1 MDLTTR
7 KPDTPSGVSSGALA
21 DLLERDPGRFEPVTA
36 FRVAQ
41 AAVSEYPGGEL
52 DIASHT
58 GVSPAPLAVSGFK
71 RKGMRASVKSALAGL
86 IGPLGS
92 MPSAYN
98 EIILREERNRSKA
111 LASFFDLFSAR
122 MAELFADACEKYRIA
137 RRLRWGGSR
146 KDNAFI
152 TTVLALTGFG
162 TKRLTERSG
171 VDEDLVLRFSGFFAA
186 RNRNAANLRAMLEEF
201 SGLPIEIELFRGR
214 WLAIPEEER
223 SRMGQ
228 LHGVQLGVN
237 ATAGAA
243 IRDFSGGFRVVIG
256 PLGYTDYLS
265 LAPGG
270 RNITELFALTRLY
283 VGSALDFDI
292 QVILRKEDI
301 PFCQLGQGG
310 EGGGKEAGDPP
321 RLGWNSWARV
331 APAGKDSGDA
341 VIVERLRQIEGGGGH
356 AA

>member
-1 MDLTTR
+1 MDLTTL
-7 KPDTPSGVSSGALA
+7 KPETSKSAASNPLA

-41 AAVSEYPGGEL
+41 AAAAGDSGIKL
-52 DIASHT
+52 DVASHT
-58 GVSPAPLAVSGFK
+58 SVSPAPLAISGFK
-71 RKGMRASVKSALAGL
+71 RKGLRASVKSAFAGL

-92 MPSAYN
+92 MPTAYN

-146 KDNAFI
+146 RDNAFV
-152 TTVLALTGFG
+152 TTLLALTGFG

-171 VDEDLVLRFSGFFAA
+171 VNEDLVLRFSGFFAA

-201 SGLPIEIELFRGR
+201 TGLPVEIELFRGR
-214 WLAIPEEER
+214 WLTIPVEER

-228 LHGVQLGVN
+228 AQGVQLGVN

-243 IRDFSGGFRVVIG
+243 IRDFSGGFRIVIG
-256 PLGYTDYLS
+256 PLGYPDYLS
-265 LAPGG
+265 LAPGS
-270 RNITELFALTRLY
+270 RNITEVFALARLY
-283 VGSALDFDI
+283 VGAALDFDI

-301 PFCQLGQGG
+301 PFCQLGDTS
-310 EGGGKEAGDPP
+310 GDLP

-331 APAGKDSGDA
+331 APAAKDSGDA
-341 VIVERLRQIEGGGGH
+341 VIVERLQTAREGGGH

>member
-1 MDLTTR
+1 MDLATR
-7 KPDTPSGVSSGALA
+7 KPDAPSGVLSGAPANALS
-21 DLLERDPGRFEPVTA
+21 DLLERNPGRFEPVTA

-41 AAVSEYPGGEL
+41 AAVSEHPGLEL
-52 DIASHT
+52 DVSSHV
-58 GVSPAPLAVSGFK
+58 GVSPAPLAVNGFK
-71 RKGMRASVKSALAGL
+71 RNGMRASVKSALAGL

-122 MAELFADACEKYRIA
+122 MTELFVDACEKYRIA
-137 RRLRWGGSR
+137 RRLRWNGNR

-152 TTVLALTGFG
+152 TTLLALTGFG
-162 TKRLTERSG
+162 TKGLSERSG
-171 VDEDLVLRFSGFFAA
+171 VDDDLVLRFSGFFAA

-201 SGLPIEIELFRGR
+201 SGLPIEVELFRGR
-214 WLAIPEEER
+214 WLTIPQEER
-223 SRMGQ
+223 SRLGQ
-228 LHGVQLGVN
+228 PRGVQLGIN

-243 IRDFSGGFRVVIG
+243 IRDFSGGFRIVIG
-256 PLGYTDYLS
+256 PLGYADYLS

-292 QVILRKEDI
+292 QVILRKDDV
-301 PFCQLGQGG
+301 PFCQLGG
-310 EGGGKEAGDPP
+310 EKAGDPP

-331 APAGKDSGDA
+331 APAAKDSGDA
-341 VIVERLRQIEGGGGH
+341 VIVERPRHLEGGGH

>member
-1 MDLTTR
+1 MDLTTL
-7 KPDTPSGVSSGALA
+7 KPETSTGTASNPLA

-41 AAVSEYPGGEL
+41 AAVAEDQGIEL
-52 DIASHT
+52 DVASHT
-58 GVSPAPLAVSGFK
+58 GVSPAPLAISGFR
-71 RKGMRASVKSALAGL
+71 RKGLRASVKSAFAGL

-92 MPSAYN
+92 MPTAYN

-137 RRLRWGGSR
+137 RRLRWGANR
-146 KDNAFI
+146 RDNAFI
-152 TTVLALTGFG
+152 TTLLALAGFG

-171 VDEDLVLRFSGFFAA
+171 VNEDLILRFSGFFAA
-186 RNRNAANLRAMLEEF
+186 RNRNPANLRAMLEEF
-201 SGLPIEIELFRGR
+201 TGLPVEIELFRGR
-214 WLAIPEEER
+214 WLTIPVEER
-223 SRMGQ
+223 SRMGHAQ
-228 LHGVQLGVN
+228 GVQLGVN

-243 IRDFSGGFRVVIG
+243 IRDFSGGFRVVVG
-256 PLGYTDYLS
+256 PLSYAEYLS

-270 RNITELFALTRLY
+270 RNITEVFALARLY
-283 VGSALDFDI
+283 VGAALDFDI

-301 PFCQLGQGG
+301 PFCQLGTNS
-310 EGGGKEAGDPP
+310 ADMP

-331 APAGKDSGDA
+331 APAAKDSGDA
-341 VIVERLRQIEGGGGH
+341 VIVERLSTAREGGGH

>member
-1 MDLTTR
+1 MDLTTH
-7 KPDTPSGVSSGALA
+7 KSDAVSGAPATAHA

-41 AAVSEYPGGEL
+41 AAAEYTEVEL
-52 DIASHT
+52 EVASHM
-58 GVSPAPLAVSGFK
+58 GVSPAPLAVSGFR
-71 RKGMRASVKSALAGL
+71 RKGGRTSVRSALAGL

-98 EIILREERNRSKA
+98 EIILREERHKSKA

-122 MAELFADACEKYRIA
+122 MTELFADACEKYRIA
-137 RRLRWGGSR
+137 RRLRWGGILG
-146 KDNAFI
+146 DNAFI
-152 TTVLALTGFG
+152 TTLRALTGFG
-162 TKRLTERSG
+162 TRRLMERSG
-171 VDEDLVLRFSGFFAA
+171 VDEDLILRFAGFFAA
-186 RNRNAANLRAMLEEF
+186 RNRNAANLQAMLEEF
-201 SGLPIEIELFRGR
+201 SGLPVQIELFRGR
-214 WLAIPEEER
+214 WLAIPEEDR
-223 SRMGQ
+223 SRMGRPQ
-228 LHGVQLGVN
+228 GVQLGVN

-256 PLGYTDYLS
+256 PLGYADYLS

-270 RNITELFALTRLY
+270 RNITELFALIRLY

-301 PFCQLGQGG
+301 PFCQLGRSGRD
-310 EGGGKEAGDPP
+310 AGDPP
-321 RLGWNSWARV
+321 RLGWNSWARI
-331 APAGKDSGDA
+331 APATKDSGDA
-341 VIVERLRQIEGGGGH
+341 VIMERLPARSQGGGH